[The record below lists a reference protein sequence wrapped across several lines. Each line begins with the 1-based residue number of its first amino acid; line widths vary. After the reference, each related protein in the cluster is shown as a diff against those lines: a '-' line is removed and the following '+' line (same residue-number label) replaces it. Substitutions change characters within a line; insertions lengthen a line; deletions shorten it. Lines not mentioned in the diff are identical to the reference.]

1 MAGELL
7 HGARVAGLRSFEFE
21 LSAVMRVSV
30 PGGHARRFR
39 KDFPDYYGEL
49 VFSDR

>member
-1 MAGELL
+1 
-7 HGARVAGLRSFEFE
+7 
-21 LSAVMRVSV
+21 MRAIV
-30 PGGHARRFR
+30 PGSHARRFR

>member
-1 MAGELL
+1 MERER
-7 HGARVAGLRSFEFE
+7 RVFGPFEFE

>member
-1 MAGELL
+1 
-7 HGARVAGLRSFEFE
+7 VAGLRSFEFE